1 MEVRRLFEFIEYQ
14 KENYPLEKAFGYKKN
29 GQWVYFS
36 TDQMIAYAGKIG
48 RGLLKLGLQPGDKVA
63 LVSYQNRPE
72 WTMMDLGMLQAGI
85 INVPVYPTIS
95 PREYQYIFNDAQ
107 VKYCFTGDGDLYD
120 KIKATQANTP
130 SLLDIFTFDKVE
142 GRRFWEEIFTD
153 DGTEAFTQIRDNIQP
168 SDLAT
173 IIYTSGTTGNPK
185 GVALSHNNIVS
196 NIKTIG
202 ALIPLEPGYRSLS
215 FLPLCHIFER
225 ACSFA
230 YMYLG
235 ASVTFVGTDNLGGET
250 GDLQAIKP
258 HFFSAVPR
266 LLEKVY
272 EKIYN
277 KGLALTGIKKG
288 LFFWALN
295 LTEDFDHEKTYSGL
309 SALKWRIA
317 DKLIFSK
324 WREALGGNVKG
335 IVTGAAA
342 CPMKIVRVFSAAG
355 IPIREGYGLTET
367 SPGIAI
373 GRFDKGGARLGSI
386 GPVIADCEVYIDQS
400 DGNYKEGEGE
410 ILADGPNIM
419 QGYYN
424 KPEETAAVFKMIDG
438 RRWFCTGDIGK
449 LIPGPGGV
457 PFLKITDRKKE
468 LLRTSNGKYVAPA
481 PIESKLKEHIMI
493 ENAMVVGENHKFVSA
508 LIIPSVDGVKDWC
521 EKHEIPWEGLAEAI
535 RNPKVVDRFQRIID
549 KCNPDFSH
557 TEQIKKFVLLEQTWE
572 ATRTDG
578 TEAELTPTLKLKRR
592 VIMEKCKGAIEG
604 MYKG

>member
-1 MEVRRLFEFIEYQ
+1 MEVTRLFDFIYYQ
-14 KENYPLEKAFGYKKN
+14 KERFPLEKAFGSRKN

-36 TDQMIAYAGKIG
+36 THQIIDYANMVS
-48 RGLLKLGLQPGDKVA
+48 RGLLRLGLKPGDKVA

-72 WTMMDLGMLQAGI
+72 WTIMDLGMLQAGI

-120 KIKATQANTP
+120 KIRTTQAHTP
-130 SLLDIFTFDKVE
+130 SLLDVYTFDKVE
-142 GRRFWEEIFTD
+142 GRPHWEDIFTKEGD
-153 DGTEAFTQIRDNIQP
+153 DALQLLRDQIRP

-173 IIYTSGTTGNPK
+173 IIYTSGTTGHPK
-185 GVALSHNNIVS
+185 GVALSHHNIVS

-202 ALIPLEPGYRSLS
+202 ALIPINPGERGLS

-235 ASVTFVGTDNLGGET
+235 VSVSFTGTDNLGGET

-258 HFFSAVPR
+258 HFFTAVPR

-272 EKIYN
+272 DKIYN
-277 KGLALTGIKKG
+277 KGLALTGIKKA
-288 LFFWALN
+288 LFFWALSLSESYDHDKTFTG
-295 LTEDFDHEKTYSGL
+295 LTR
-309 SALKWRIA
+309 LKWRIA
-317 DKLIFSK
+317 DRLIFSK
-324 WREALGGNVKG
+324 WRAALGGHARG
-335 IVTGAAA
+335 IITGAAA
-342 CPMKIVRVFSAAG
+342 CPLNIVRVFSAAG
-355 IPIREGYGLTET
+355 IQVREGYGLTET

-373 GRFDKGGARLGSI
+373 GRFDKGGAQLGAI
-386 GPVIADCEVYIDQS
+386 GPVIDEVSVIIDSS
-400 DGNYKEGEGE
+400 DGNYNDGEGE

-424 KPEETAAVFKMIDG
+424 KPDETAAVFKMIDG
-438 RRWFCTGDIGK
+438 RKWFCTGDIGK
-449 LIPGPGGV
+449 FVPGPTGI

-481 PIESKLKEHIMI
+481 PIESKLKEHILI
-493 ENAMVVGENHKFVSA
+493 ENAMVVGENRKFVSA
-508 LIIPSVDGVKDWC
+508 LLLPSEEALKEWC
-521 EKHEIPWEGLAEAI
+521 SKHGIEWTGLAEI
-535 RNPKVVDRFQRIID
+535 LQRPEVIERFQRIID

-557 TEQIKKFVLLEQTWE
+557 TEQIKKFVLMPVTWE
-572 ATRTDG
+572 ATRADG
-578 TEAELTPTLKLKRR
+578 TESELTPTLKLKRR
-592 VIMEKCKGAIEG
+592 VIMAKHRDAIEG
-604 MYKG
+604 LYAG